1 MGVNLINT
9 EVSTWRPLIKTY
21 KLIRVNKVKKYGE
34 KIPFNEGGLNGLK
47 EYTIKKVVVND
58 ERNRYEYWVSKTKC
72 IMYPINEKVSVD
84 TNKNKTY
91 RNIIGF

>member
-1 MGVNLINT
+1 M
-9 EVSTWRPLIKTY
+9 
-21 KLIRVNKVKKYGE
+21 IRVNKVKKKGE
-34 KIPFNEGGLNGLK
+34 KITFNTVRVNGVK
-47 EYTIKKVVVND
+47 EYTIKKVVVNE

-84 TNKNKTY
+84 TNTNKTY